1 MEKIA
6 AADKMRMQML
16 CERLTA
22 CVAAIDG
29 HFEHSNFV
37 HLHPHLSTKKWTLFR
52 ATHMLPKKTRFETV
66 KTKDQ
71 LFPRWCSS
79 INHYVGEMGKLSDF
93 CVFSRYTVCQIL

>member
-37 HLHPHLSTKKWTLFR
+37 HLHPHLSTKNGLFSEPPTCYQR
-52 ATHMLPKKTRFETV
+52 KQDSK
-66 KTKDQ
+66 
-71 LFPRWCSS
+71 RW
-79 INHYVGEMGKLSDF
+79 KLKISY
-93 CVFSRYTVCQIL
+93 SQGGAAALTIM